1 MSVSRYQKAQ
11 EITEDPRTAEHRMLA
26 RVTGM
31 LIDSSE
37 ARGNALAEACFYNR
51 KLWTIF
57 QADLA
62 NPANGL
68 PDEVKARLIS
78 LSIWVQKYTGEVLG
92 GAPVE
97 PLISVNR
104 SIMDGLMPS
113 VPAAAKAAATPPRTA
128 ASVPA

>member
-37 ARGNALAEACFYNR
+37 ARGTALAEACFYNR

-57 QADLA
+57 QTDLA
-62 NPANGL
+62 SPANAL

-78 LSIWVQKYTGEVLG
+78 LSIWVQKYTGDVLN
-92 GAPVE
+92 GAPAE
-97 PLISVNR
+97 PLINVNR
-104 SIMDGLMPS
+104 SIMEGLMPS
-113 VPAAAKAAATPPRTA
+113 VPAAATAPHAAAAATA
-128 ASVPA
+128 PA

>member
-1 MSVSRYQKAQ
+1 MSISRYQKAQ

-57 QADLA
+57 QSDLA
-62 NPANGL
+62 SPANGL

-78 LSIWVQKYTGEVLG
+78 LSIWVQKYTGEVLM

-97 PLISVNR
+97 PLIDVNR
-104 SIMDGLMPS
+104 SIMEGLMPS
-113 VPAAAKAAATPPRTA
+113 APAAAAPAARTA
-128 ASVPA
+128 TVPA